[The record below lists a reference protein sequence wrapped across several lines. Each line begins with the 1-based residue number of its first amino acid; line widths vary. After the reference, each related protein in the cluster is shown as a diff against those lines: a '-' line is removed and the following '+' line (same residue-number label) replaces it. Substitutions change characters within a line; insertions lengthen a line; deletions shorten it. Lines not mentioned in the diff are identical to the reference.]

1 MRKQIPLDNPDQFP
15 DLLSCFQGRT
25 NGRQR
30 AEYRRF
36 LYRSIKTQLTQR
48 QRQMMELRYFQGLS
62 IPQIAQEL
70 HVNKS
75 TVSRTIN
82 RALSR
87 LRELAGQIE
96 GSFIPSQFENP
107 ANARAHRE
115 TTGPEIWEDTEGTV
129 DIFIAGAGTGGT
141 VTGVGHYLKEKK
153 SETFCLI

>member
-1 MRKQIPLDNPDQFP
+1 MRKQIPLDNQFP

-87 LRELAGQIE
+87 LRELADVYFDE
-96 GSFIPSQFENP
+96 
-107 ANARAHRE
+107 
-115 TTGPEIWEDTEGTV
+115 
-129 DIFIAGAGTGGT
+129 
-141 VTGVGHYLKEKK
+141 
-153 SETFCLI
+153 

>member
-48 QRQMMELRYFQGLS
+48 QRQMMELLS

-87 LRELAGQIE
+87 LRELADVYFDE
-96 GSFIPSQFENP
+96 
-107 ANARAHRE
+107 
-115 TTGPEIWEDTEGTV
+115 
-129 DIFIAGAGTGGT
+129 
-141 VTGVGHYLKEKK
+141 
-153 SETFCLI
+153 

>member
-25 NGRQR
+25 NGPPARGVPPLFVPLDQDT
-30 AEYRRF
+30 ADPAAAA
-36 LYRSIKTQLTQR
+36 
-48 QRQMMELRYFQGLS
+48 MMELRYFQGLS

-87 LRELAGQIE
+87 LRELADVYFDE
-96 GSFIPSQFENP
+96 
-107 ANARAHRE
+107 
-115 TTGPEIWEDTEGTV
+115 
-129 DIFIAGAGTGGT
+129 
-141 VTGVGHYLKEKK
+141 
-153 SETFCLI
+153 

>member
-48 QRQMMELRYFQGLS
+48 QRQGLS

-87 LRELAGQIE
+87 LRELA
-96 GSFIPSQFENP
+96 
-107 ANARAHRE
+107 
-115 TTGPEIWEDTEGTV
+115 
-129 DIFIAGAGTGGT
+129 DIYFD
-141 VTGVGHYLKEKK
+141 E
-153 SETFCLI
+153 

>member
-15 DLLSCFQGRT
+15 DLLSCVQGRT
-25 NGRQR
+25 QGRQR

-36 LYRSIKTQLTQR
+36 LYLSINTQLTQR

-70 HVNKS
+70 RVNKS

-87 LRELAGQIE
+87 LRELADVYFDE
-96 GSFIPSQFENP
+96 
-107 ANARAHRE
+107 
-115 TTGPEIWEDTEGTV
+115 
-129 DIFIAGAGTGGT
+129 
-141 VTGVGHYLKEKK
+141 
-153 SETFCLI
+153 

>member
-1 MRKQIPLDNPDQFP
+1 MSQYREANVNLEARARRKQLDERRMRFRRAIENHAEQRQLQAQLMEFP
-15 DLLSCFQGRT
+15 DLLSRFQGRT

-70 HVNKS
+70 RVNKS

-87 LRELAGQIE
+87 LRELADVYFDE
-96 GSFIPSQFENP
+96 
-107 ANARAHRE
+107 
-115 TTGPEIWEDTEGTV
+115 
-129 DIFIAGAGTGGT
+129 
-141 VTGVGHYLKEKK
+141 
-153 SETFCLI
+153 

>member
-30 AEYRRF
+30 AEYR
-36 LYRSIKTQLTQR
+36 SIKTQLTQR

-70 HVNKS
+70 RVNKS

-87 LRELAGQIE
+87 LRELADVYFDE
-96 GSFIPSQFENP
+96 
-107 ANARAHRE
+107 
-115 TTGPEIWEDTEGTV
+115 
-129 DIFIAGAGTGGT
+129 
-141 VTGVGHYLKEKK
+141 
-153 SETFCLI
+153 

>member
-87 LRELAGQIE
+87 LRELADVYIDE
-96 GSFIPSQFENP
+96 
-107 ANARAHRE
+107 
-115 TTGPEIWEDTEGTV
+115 
-129 DIFIAGAGTGGT
+129 
-141 VTGVGHYLKEKK
+141 
-153 SETFCLI
+153 